1 MGWLVAGRRR
11 PIMAPL
17 QSWRILILVV
27 GFDQSH
33 WQKCPRSPV
42 WQQIVDVRQQLPQ
55 DPADEVEDDTGK
67 GKGKGKSKSKG
78 KGKEARPSC
87 VDSVAVQPGFVQC
100 VLDCVQIAHTDQRI
114 VIGCRRGKHRSPV
127 VAACVRELLSMCGY
141 AVGVIECGLC
151 QLEMVVPLVNLA
163 EDWVE
168 GRVARMDFLS
178 QYSNFELFRL
188 AETEVA
194 RRNLNA
200 AHDQLNAL
208 LVSQQEPAEQAVE
221 EQEEEHGEAVDEA
234 GVEEAGVEQA
244 AEFAEGEQ
252 HEADEVVVQAEQPY
266 VAEEPP
272 YRSQGVGSA
281 SSSSGGPSPIAP
293 SSAPPSRLTPRQ
305 PNTPPPKPPTPPA
318 APASAPSVLTD
329 VDMAAVQEFSLDEAA
344 VAALTRLAATS
355 VSEKNKVIN
364 KLHTKKAAGKKVD
377 RPSAFVTISCQNA
390 IDKKKKR

>member
-1 MGWLVAGRRR
+1 
-11 PIMAPL
+11 MAPL

-100 VLDCVQIAHTDQRI
+100 VLDCVQIAHTHQRI

-127 VAACVRELLSMCGY
+127 VAACVRELLALCGY

-208 LVSQQEPAEQAVE
+208 LVAQQEPAEQAVE
-221 EQEEEHGEAVDEA
+221 EQEEEQ
-234 GVEEAGVEQA
+234 VEEPAEQA
-244 AEFAEGEQ
+244 VEEQAGDAQ
-252 HEADEVVVQAEQPY
+252 HEAEEVVVQAGQPY
-266 VAEEPP
+266 KAGAPLSGRGLGLCIVWLGW
-272 YRSQGVGSA
+272 SFVGSA
-281 SSSSGGPSPIAP
+281 IIGPHQLFDPE
-293 SSAPPSRLTPRQ
+293 
-305 PNTPPPKPPTPPA
+305 A
-318 APASAPSVLTD
+318 AECATAEASDSTGCAWIGSVD
-329 VDMAAVQEFSLDEAA
+329 VD
-344 VAALTRLAATS
+344 
-355 VSEKNKVIN
+355 
-364 KLHTKKAAGKKVD
+364 
-377 RPSAFVTISCQNA
+377 
-390 IDKKKKR
+390 

>member
-1 MGWLVAGRRR
+1 M
-11 PIMAPL
+11 
-17 QSWRILILVV
+17 
-27 GFDQSH
+27 
-33 WQKCPRSPV
+33 
-42 WQQIVDVRQQLPQ
+42 
-55 DPADEVEDDTGK
+55 EDDTGK

-78 KGKEARPSC
+78 KGKEARQTC
-87 VDSVAVQPGFVQC
+87 VDSEAVQPGFVQC
-100 VLDCVQIAHTDQRI
+100 VLDCVQIAHTHQRI

-127 VAACVRELLSMCGY
+127 VAACVRELLALCGY

-208 LVSQQEPAEQAVE
+208 LVAQQEPAEQAVE
-221 EQEEEHGEAVDEA
+221 EQA
-234 GVEEAGVEQA
+234 GDA
-244 AEFAEGEQ
+244 Q
-252 HEADEVVVQAEQPY
+252 HEAEEVVVQAGQPY
-266 VAEEPP
+266 KAEEYP
-272 YRSQGVGSA
+272 YRGEGLGSA
-281 SSSSGGPSPIAP
+281 SSGSGGPSSAAP
-293 SSAPPSRLTPRQ
+293 SSGPTSCLTPKP
-305 PNTPPPKPPTPPA
+305 PNVPPPKPPTPPA
-318 APASAPSVLTD
+318 APGSAPSTLTD
-329 VDMAAVQEFSLDEAA
+329 VDMAAVEEFSLDEAA

-390 IDKKKKR
+390 IEKKKKR